1 MRRGNKAQPSTTRAA
16 DTAVSEVI
24 PALDAFVS
32 ESALPRT
39 PSRSEQPAHPLWQFP
54 EERGSA
60 SGSYL
65 AVRQFAT
72 YAALVAAILIAAIVG
87 AWWGRSFPSRR
98 PVADPPIAQ
107 AVVNPPVVKPPDV
120 PDCPPAEIMSSVKV
134 QPSTQPPVADVV
146 PAVARQ
152 DLAIIATPP
161 PKPVAPSARVTER
174 RQLTQNTNPVRGTT
188 TGRPE
193 ASMQRPAARPSTEP
207 KPPPPTVAAN
217 SVVRSPVELPPAR
230 EMSPAEP
237 PPPSTA
243 PTAMRPE
250 PEALPSVVTRTEQ
263 SEIQRALG
271 QYRSAYQLLD
281 AEAARAVW
289 PSVNVRA
296 LSRAFD
302 SLASQQLQFDACLF
316 EIAGE
321 AATAQCQGSATYTPK
336 VGNRAAKLEPRQ
348 WTFHLR
354 KMDEGW
360 KIQSAQA
367 RR

>member
-1 MRRGNKAQPSTTRAA
+1 MRRGNESQPTTHAA
-16 DTAVSEVI
+16 DAADPELV

-39 PSRSEQPAHPLWQFP
+39 PSRLDQPTHPLWQFP
-54 EERGSA
+54 EERRSV
-60 SGSYL
+60 SGSYQ
-65 AVRQFAT
+65 AVRQVAI
-72 YAALVAAILIAAIVG
+72 YAALVAAVLVSAIVG

-98 PVADPPIAQ
+98 PIADPPIAQ
-107 AVVNPPVVKPPDV
+107 AVVNPPVVQPPDV
-120 PDCPPAEIMSSVKV
+120 PSDPPAELISSVKV
-134 QPSTQPPVADVV
+134 EPSTHPPVASVL
-146 PAVARQ
+146 PAVARR
-152 DLAIIATPP
+152 DFARIESPT
-161 PKPVAPSARVTER
+161 PKPVAPSARVTEQ
-174 RQLTQNTNPVRGTT
+174 RQRPQSTNPVRGTSGGARDALRQGPIT
-188 TGRPE
+188 NPSAEPNAAPPMVATNSAVGSPVE
-193 ASMQRPAARPSTEP
+193 ASTAQEIPSA
-207 KPPPPTVAAN
+207 PPPPRV
-217 SVVRSPVELPPAR
+217 PA
-230 EMSPAEP
+230 
-237 PPPSTA
+237 
-243 PTAMRPE
+243 AMRPE
-250 PEALPSVVTRTEQ
+250 PEALPSVVARTEQ

-302 SLASQQLQFDACLF
+302 SLASQRLQFDDCQF

-321 AATAQCQGSATYTPK
+321 AATAQCRGSATYTPK
-336 VGNRAAKLEPRQ
+336 VGNRVARLEPRQ
-348 WTFHLR
+348 WTFQLR